1 MRMSE
6 QTSQTNYRDRRAQE
20 REDIAARVARF
31 RATQERFERE
41 REEFCTTTLEKAKT
55 SKRPSFW
62 W

>member
-6 QTSQTNYRDRRAQE
+6 QTNQTSYRDRRTRE

-55 SKRPSFW
+55 PNRPSFW
-62 W
+62 S

>member
-6 QTSQTNYRDRRAQE
+6 QTTQTNYRDRRAQE